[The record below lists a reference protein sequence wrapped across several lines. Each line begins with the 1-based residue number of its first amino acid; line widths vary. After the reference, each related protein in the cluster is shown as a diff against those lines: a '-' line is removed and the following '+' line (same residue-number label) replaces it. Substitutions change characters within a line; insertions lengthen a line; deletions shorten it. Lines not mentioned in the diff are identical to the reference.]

1 MNAKITQFPVLGM
14 AVLAAC
20 TLEVDTNHTA
30 TVTGGDPVS
39 TSDTAGTSAS
49 TSASNSTSDAPTTG
63 PGVPTCGTAG
73 ETDETQQCPESCADV
88 LAEAPGAAD
97 GAYTLY
103 VRGDPTRPWQAWC
116 VGMGDMPAEYLIL
129 PMVGPGYNFSEY
141 VPGPST
147 PGTTVRTTYSRI
159 RIDPRSFLVDV
170 SDQTFSSSVGSLV
183 HDGSKAVTSMPYAVA
198 MDCVGALLG
207 RANID
212 LRETPFMCPPEQFMM
227 FGHLP
232 ERIVLPSSNYQVIDI
247 RGSGECGYV
256 GPNPGNNPDFPI
268 DDLGGFY
275 LQLLYAQ

>member
-1 MNAKITQFPVLGM
+1 MNARFTRLPVLGL

-20 TLEVDTNHTA
+20 TLEVDANQTA
-30 TVTGGDPVS
+30 TVTGGDAPS
-39 TSDTAGTSAS
+39 TSDTAGTSD
-49 TSASNSTSDAPTTG
+49 SASTSDAPTTG
-63 PGVPTCGTAG
+63 PGAPTCGMAG
-73 ETDETQQCPESCADV
+73 ETDEAQQCPESCADV
-88 LAEAPGAAD
+88 LAGAPGAAD

-103 VRGDPTRPWQAWC
+103 AGGDPTRPWQAWC
-116 VGMGDMPAEYLIL
+116 VDMGDTPAEYLIL

-141 VPGPST
+141 VPRPNT
-147 PGTTVRTTYSRI
+147 GTIVMTTYTRV

-170 SDQTFSSSVGSLV
+170 SDQTFSSSVGSLM
-183 HDGSKAVTSMPYAVA
+183 HDSTTVTSMPYAVA